1 MRKWLLAAAG
11 ILALGITGASA
22 QNYPSRNITLV
33 IPFAAGGPT
42 DTVGRLI
49 AESMSRT
56 LGQTV
61 VVENVAGAGGTR
73 GPTQVAKAA
82 PDGYTLLLHHIGMS
96 TVPTLYRKLAYDPLK
111 DFEMIGLVT
120 DAPMSVIARPDF
132 PAKDF
137 KEVIAYVKK
146 NKDKVNYANAGVG
159 AASHLCGMLLMS
171 ALDTQMNTIPYKGT
185 GPAMTD
191 VLGGQVDLMCD
202 QTTNTTSHIQ
212 GGKVKAYGVTTKTR
226 VKNLPNLPTLDEAG
240 LKGFDLAVWHG
251 VYAPKGTPKE
261 AVDKLVKALQAALKD
276 PKVIERFAALGTEPV
291 SQKDATPEA
300 LQAKLKSEIDKW
312 RPLIQKAGV
321 FAD

>member
-11 ILALGITGASA
+11 ILALGISSVSA

-42 DTVGRLI
+42 DTVGRLV

-61 VVENVAGAGGTR
+61 VVENIAGAGGTR
-73 GPTQVAKAA
+73 APTQVAKAA
-82 PDGYTLLLHHIGMS
+82 PDGYTILLHHIGMS
-96 TVPTLYRKLAYDPLK
+96 TVPTLYRKLAYDPIK
-111 DFEMIGLVT
+111 DFEPIGLVT

-146 NKDKVNYANAGVG
+146 NKDKVAYANAGVG

-171 ALDTQMNTIPYKGT
+171 AIGEQMNTIPYKGT

-212 GGKVKAYGVTTKTR
+212 SGKVKAYGVTTKTR
-226 VKNLPNLPTLDEAG
+226 VKSLANLPTLDEAG

-251 VYAPKGTPKE
+251 IYAPKGTPKE
-261 AVDKLVKALQAALKD
+261 ALDKLVNALQVALKD
-276 PKVIERFAALGTEPV
+276 PKVIERFASLGTEPV
-291 SQKDATPEA
+291 AQKEATPA
-300 LQAKLKSEIDKW
+300 GLSAKLKSEIDKW

-321 FAD
+321 YAD

>member
-11 ILALGITGASA
+11 VLAFGISGASA
-22 QNYPSRNITLV
+22 QNYPTRNITLV

-42 DTVGRLI
+42 DTVGRLV
-49 AESMSRT
+49 AESMSKT
-56 LGQTV
+56 LGQTI
-61 VVENVAGAGGTR
+61 VVENIAGAGGTR
-73 GPTQVAKAA
+73 APAQVAKAA
-82 PDGYTLLLHHIGMS
+82 PDGYTVLLHHIGMA
-96 TVPTLYRKLAYDPLK
+96 TTATLYRKLAYSAVN
-111 DFEMIGLVT
+111 DFETVGLVT

-132 PAKDF
+132 PAKNF
-137 KEVIAYVKK
+137 AEVIAYVKK
-146 NKDKVNYANAGVG
+146 NKDKTNYANAGVG

-171 ALDTQMNTIPYKGT
+171 SIGEQMNTIPYKGT

-202 QTTNTTSHIQ
+202 QTTNTTSHIK

-226 VKNLPNLPTLDEAG
+226 VKSLPDLPTLDEAG

-251 VYAPKGTPKE
+251 LYVPKGTPKDVV
-261 AVDKLVKALQAALKD
+261 AKLTAALQVALKD

-291 SQKDATPEA
+291 SQSDATSA
-300 LQAKLKSEIDKW
+300 AHTAKLKSEIDKW